1 MNRALLGTML
11 RRYGQSVTVTDCDGG
26 QTDTRA
32 FVQPILERGE
42 TDLQVHPTPLGTR
55 RGDRYLYLG
64 AAEVPLRAGDRVEGL
79 GLTFWV
85 QTAQPI
91 RVGDE
96 LSHWWAILRVKGE
109 KEP

>member
-1 MNRALLGTML
+1 MKRVLLDTLL
-11 RRYGQSVTVTDCDGG
+11 RRYGQSVTVTDRDGA
-26 QTDTRA
+26 QTDARA
-32 FVQPILERGE
+32 FVQPILERSE
-42 TDLQVHPTPLGTR
+42 TGLQVRPTPLGTR

-79 GLTFWV
+79 GLTFRV

-91 RVGDE
+91 RVGEE

-109 KEP
+109 REP

>member
-1 MNRALLGTML
+1 MKRALLDTLL
-11 RRYGQSVTVTDCDGG
+11 RRYGQSVTVTDRDGA

-64 AAEVPLRAGDRVEGL
+64 AVEVPLRAGDQVEGL
-79 GLTFWV
+79 GLTFRV

-96 LSHWWAILRVKGE
+96 ISHWWAILRVKGE
-109 KEP
+109 REP